1 MSKISELSRC
11 LVSRYTISQADA
23 DRFAREFF
31 NVVKTNLEIDKIV
44 KIRGL
49 GTFKLVETTVRET
62 IDINTRE
69 RITVGG
75 NRRIVFTPET
85 AVRNRINSPF
95 QQFETLE
102 VAGATDFSDIDS
114 KYSAEEKEV
123 EKTVVEIPC
132 EPEMPLEDDV
142 EKNAPV
148 VETNVK
154 AVETNVKAVETN
166 VKVVETNPTTKAAET
181 AAADEAGT
189 VVATKIVPAES
200 TEKSAVLNDLS
211 SSETL
216 ETGEAANEETAE
228 EETTDK
234 VADEAADEE
243 AADDGVGRGR
253 WLKIAAAIV
262 VLLAIV
268 LSCYYGYNAGWF
280 GKNAALNVGLANNSP
295 AQPSASE
302 PSANEPS
309 AGKILPADSLGDAS
323 KHAEKSGILEDS
335 AALPKA
341 EMNYD
346 SDPRVRLGAY
356 VITGLDTVVTVA
368 AGQTL
373 KGISR
378 AFFGDGMECYVE
390 AFNGGVTSVSAGDK
404 LKIPKLRS
412 KKSLHRQAAD

>member
-1 MSKISELSRC
+1 MSKISELSHC

-31 NVVKTNLEIDKIV
+31 SVVKTNLEIDKIV

-102 VAGATDFSDIDS
+102 VSGATDFSDIDS
-114 KYSAEEKEV
+114 KYSSEEKEV
-123 EKTVVEIPC
+123 EKKVVEIPC

-154 AVETNVKAVETN
+154 AVETNVK
-166 VKVVETNPTTKAAET
+166 VVETNPTTKAEKT

-200 TEKSAVLNDLS
+200 TEKSAVLNDLPA
-211 SSETL
+211 SETL
-216 ETGEAANEETAE
+216 ETGEAANEEPAE

-234 VADEAADEE
+234 VADEEE
-243 AADDGVGRGR
+243 ADDGVGGGR

-268 LSCYYGYNAGWF
+268 LSCYYANNAGWF

-346 SDPRVRLGAY
+346 ADPRVRLGAY

-412 KKSLHRQAAD
+412 KKSLHR

>member
-114 KYSAEEKEV
+114 KYFAEENEF

-132 EPEMPLEDDV
+132 EPEMPLDDDV
-142 EKNAPV
+142 EKNAP
-148 VETNVK
+148 
-154 AVETNVKAVETN
+154 AVETN
-166 VKVVETNPTTKAAET
+166 VKVVETNVEKVETNPTTKAGET
-181 AAADEAGT
+181 TAADEAGT

-200 TEKSAVLNDLS
+200 TEKSAVLNDLPAN
-211 SSETL
+211 ETL
-216 ETGEAANEETAE
+216 ENEEVANEKTAE
-228 EETTDK
+228 EETM
-234 VADEAADEE
+234 DEVADEE
-243 AADDGVGRGR
+243 ADEEADDGVGGGR
-253 WLKIAAAIV
+253 WLKIVAAII

-280 GKNAALNVGLANNSP
+280 GKNAASNVGLANNSP
-295 AQPSASE
+295 AQPAAS
-302 PSANEPS
+302 EPS

-323 KHAEKSGILEDS
+323 KHAEKSGISEDS
-335 AALPKA
+335 SSKSAA
-341 EMNYD
+341 EMDYD
-346 SDPRVRLGAY
+346 ADPRVRLGAY

-368 AGQTL
+368 NGQTL

>member
-31 NVVKTNLEIDKIV
+31 SIVKTNLEIDKIV

-102 VAGATDFSDIDS
+102 VSGATDFSDIDS
-114 KYSAEEKEV
+114 KYSVEEKEV

-142 EKNAPV
+142 EKNAP
-148 VETNVK
+148 
-154 AVETNVKAVETN
+154 AVETNVKAAETN

-181 AAADEAGT
+181 AAAGEAGT

-211 SSETL
+211 ANETP
-216 ETGEAANEETAE
+216 ETGEAANEEPAE

-234 VADEAADEE
+234 VANEEADEE
-243 AADDGVGRGR
+243 ADDGVGRGR
-253 WLKIAAAIV
+253 WLKIVAAIV

-268 LSCYYGYNAGWF
+268 LSCYYANNAGWF

-341 EMNYD
+341 EMNFD
-346 SDPRVRLGAY
+346 ADPRVRLGAY
-356 VITGLDTVVTVA
+356 VITGLDTVVAVA

-390 AFNGGVTSVSAGDK
+390 AFNGGITSVSAGDK